1 MNRIK
6 ASRFALPALTTGLL
20 AAAFA
25 VTATAGDLTVNLK
38 GVRAQT
44 GLVKVAVVNSIEA
57 WDGKAAPVQADGA
70 PPQGDTRSFVFK
82 DLKPGSY
89 AVMISHDENGNGK
102 LDTNFIGMP
111 VEGYGFSNNPKVMR
125 KPTWEEARFEVTDS
139 GASVDVELR

>member
-1 MNRIK
+1 MNRIA
-6 ASRFALPALTTGLL
+6 ASRFASLALTTGLL

-25 VTATAGDLTVNLK
+25 ATATAGDLTVKLN

-44 GLVKVAVVNSIEA
+44 GLVKVALVNSAEA
-57 WDGKAAPVQADGA
+57 WDDKAPPVQADGA
-70 PPQGDTRSFVFK
+70 PPQGDTRTFVFK

-125 KPTWEEARFEVTDS
+125 KPTWEEARFEMTD
-139 GASVDVELR
+139 ASAGIDVELR